1 MARFFTGKEKPAGM
15 PAFLLQLS
23 VAQNPAVNPPKLRD
37 FPDGQAFGR
46 RIFCRPCCRF
56 RRAFRRLRVNPPS
69 RYLEGRPMKY
79 EKIVALFVLAF
90 LLNAAAPGILEHV
103 AHLDAGEAAIA
114 NSLWCLSLFFI
125 FGWACSKVS
134 EGTIFPNFTLQL
146 LVGIVLHDA
155 LAPIAPQ
162 IMIPVVV
169 CTALAA
175 IILKGGGDELD
186 RCNFVKIAFPTLM
199 IAVLGYLVTF
209 FIMFPLLML
218 LGLDGKTA
226 ALLSTIIG
234 STDPAA
240 LIPTLKTIIFKDEYQ
255 RLNDIA
261 VAESALNDAVGAIFT
276 GAVATMV
283 LAGTPVDSL
292 GGLASGL
299 FSADNLL
306 LLGKQFLFGTIAG
319 LIGWGAMYAYE
330 THKSREHARDVG
342 ETAYDFAIVLAV
354 PLVTFLLAQLIHGN
368 GFLAAFIAGLLANYN
383 HGSGVFH
390 KTLHTMEIKVESIA
404 KPTIFMMVGPFVA
417 LGNLWET
424 AVLGA
429 LVALVF
435 ILLAR
440 PLAVFLSMLP
450 TNLNMKDKLF
460 LSVVRETGVIPVVLA
475 VITAAQLP
483 ELKLLMPLT
492 AWVVIWTLTLLPAIT
507 PWWARKLG
515 IVR

>member
-1 MARFFTGKEKPAGM
+1 
-15 PAFLLQLS
+15 
-23 VAQNPAVNPPKLRD
+23 
-37 FPDGQAFGR
+37 
-46 RIFCRPCCRF
+46 
-56 RRAFRRLRVNPPS
+56 
-69 RYLEGRPMKY
+69 MKY
-79 EKIVALFVLAF
+79 GKIAGLFLVAF
-90 LLNAAAPGILEHV
+90 LLNITAPELLGHL
-103 AHLDAGEAAIA
+103 ARLDATEAAIA
-114 NSLWCLSLFFI
+114 NTLWCLGLFLV
-125 FGWACSKVS
+125 FGWACSKLA

-175 IILKGGGDELD
+175 IILKGGGDEVDKLD
-186 RCNFVKIAFPTLM
+186 FVKIAFPTLM
-199 IAVLGYLVTF
+199 LAVLGYLITF
-209 FIMFPLLML
+209 FVMFPILMAC
-218 LGLDGKTA
+218 GLDGKTS
-226 ALLSTIIG
+226 ALLSAIIG

-240 LIPTLKTIIFKDEYQ
+240 LIPTLKNILFKDGYQ

-276 GAVATMV
+276 AAVATMV

-292 GGLASGL
+292 GGLATGL

-306 LLGKQFLFGTIAG
+306 LLGKQFAFGTVAG
-319 LIGWGAMYAYE
+319 IVGWGAMHGYE
-330 THKSREHARDVG
+330 RYKSRDHQREVG

-354 PLVTFLLAQLIHGN
+354 PLVTFLLAQIIHGN

-383 HGSGVFH
+383 HGREYFH

-417 LGNLWET
+417 LGDLRDT
-424 AVLGA
+424 AALGL
-429 LVALVF
+429 LVALAF
-435 ILLAR
+435 ILVAR
-440 PLAVFLSMLP
+440 PLAVMLSLLP
-450 TNLNMKDKLF
+450 TGLGIKDKLF

-475 VITAAQLP
+475 VITVAQFP

-507 PWWARKLG
+507 PWWTRRLG
-515 IVR
+515 IAQ